1 MKLLFD
7 ENLAPS
13 LVLALADIF
22 PQSEHAARIGLGAAP
37 DREVWEYA
45 REHHYTL
52 VSKDSDFHELS
63 LLFGLPS
70 KVVWIRRGN
79 CTTIDPARICL
90 KFPFGLRYRS
100 PFTLRYLRANGL
112 QTSSGR
118 INRQI
123 GFILRHKLKDVRAAN
138 MESTYLVIF

>member
-13 LVLALADIF
+13 LALELADIF
-22 PQSEHAARIGLGAAP
+22 PQSEHVARIGLGAAS

-45 REHHYTL
+45 RENHYTL

-63 LLFGLPS
+63 LLYGSPP

-79 CTTIDPARICL
+79 CTT
-90 KFPFGLRYRS
+90 
-100 PFTLRYLRANGL
+100 
-112 QTSSGR
+112 
-118 INRQI
+118 RQI
-123 GFILRHKLKDVRAAN
+123 QLILLNKLEDIRSLVDN
-138 MESTYLVIF
+138 PESTYLVIL